1 MSLRIDALQCG
12 FSALLATSR
21 EVPPIPVSAC
31 LLRTRFTRSPQAP
44 RPSPPALVPVRRRA
58 GGIDSFPST
67 GCSPKLRPRPR
78 NKEKQPAVDG
88 QTGNLF
94 PGCREGPHV
103 VPCGALDPGYRH
115 IPEDPVFGEGAGEE
129 VFITF
134 MVQRIGTE
142 TEAKKEV
149 ALSSSKTMFRA

>member
-1 MSLRIDALQCG
+1 MRL
-12 FSALLATSR
+12 F
-21 EVPPIPVSAC
+21 
-31 LLRTRFTRSPQAP
+31 
-44 RPSPPALVPVRRRA
+44 SPPCNKPGSSSYSGLHLPPPHSLYSITSSSPSVPTGACPVRRRA

-78 NKEKQPAVDG
+78 NKEKHTAVDG

>member
-1 MSLRIDALQCG
+1 M
-12 FSALLATSR
+12 
-21 EVPPIPVSAC
+21 P
-31 LLRTRFTRSPQAP
+31 RS
-44 RPSPPALVPVRRRA
+44 
-58 GGIDSFPST
+58 
-67 GCSPKLRPRPR
+67 
-78 NKEKQPAVDG
+78 
-88 QTGNLF
+88 
-94 PGCREGPHV
+94 PHV

-115 IPEDPVFGEGAGEE
+115 IPEDPVFGEGAGEK